1 VIGPITWV
9 GVALD
14 SGFDA
19 VLAAARTGAP
29 WALAELYRDL
39 HPAVLRYLKSQ
50 EPTEGEDIASEVWID
65 VAGALG
71 RFEGHEPDFRRWV
84 FTIARRRLIDTRRKR
99 GRRRTDVAANERFAE
114 RAANLAHDPST
125 LIADRI
131 TVEEATQRHRALLP
145 ADQAEV
151 IALRVLGGLDVN
163 HVAEVMG
170 KRPGTVRVLQ
180 HRALRRLAEAGWSR
194 VVTK

>member
-1 VIGPITWV
+1 MPVPSASTRRGAASSRRRSRPRPRRASSGSAPTASCEAAIGPITWV
-9 GVALD
+9 DVALD

-84 FTIARRRLIDTRRKR
+84 
-99 GRRRTDVAANERFAE
+99 
-114 RAANLAHDPST
+114 
-125 LIADRI
+125 
-131 TVEEATQRHRALLP
+131 
-145 ADQAEV
+145 
-151 IALRVLGGLDVN
+151 
-163 HVAEVMG
+163 
-170 KRPGTVRVLQ
+170 
-180 HRALRRLAEAGWSR
+180 
-194 VVTK
+194 